1 MAAEGAPFR
10 GVLFVGLMIDKGE
23 PTVVEFN
30 VRLGDPEATVLLPMY
45 DGDFFALAQCASR
58 GDLSRVRQHTAAGAA
73 LSVVMAAAG
82 YPGKT
87 RSGDRIEGIDA
98 ALPPGAYVLHA
109 GTARTPDGDL
119 VTSGG
124 RVLTVGARAP
134 TLQEAARVAYDVVA
148 RIRWSGEHHRTD
160 IGARAL
166 SLRSNG

>member
-1 MAAEGAPFR
+1 MAAEG
-10 GVLFVGLMIDKGE
+10 
-23 PTVVEFN
+23 
-30 VRLGDPEATVLLPMY
+30 
-45 DGDFFALAQCASR
+45 
-58 GDLSRVRQHTAAGAA
+58 
-73 LSVVMAAAG
+73 
-82 YPGKT
+82 YPGKM

-109 GTARTPDGDL
+109 GTARTADGAL

-148 RIRWSGEHHRTD
+148 RIHWSGEHHRTD

-166 SLRSNG
+166 PLRSNG